1 MKKIIVN
8 LALLLVFGLSAFAQN
23 ELDVEHLMDGTYRI
37 KRNMYPIEFKDN
49 NTFEYYNSYFEKFS
63 YNVKTGK
70 SIAVEKSMDLNASNS
85 DDKDKLFLEK
95 NEVSNNEAYIKN
107 NNLFVSHNGNEKQI
121 TFDGDS
127 INIIYGQSVHR
138 NEFGIEKGLFF
149 SENGEYLAYYR
160 MDQSMVG
167 DYPLVNTQAREAKL
181 MNIKYPMAGEK
192 SHEVLVYVYSFSTG
206 KTVMLKTRKNSS
218 VEEREMY
225 LTNVA
230 LSPDGK
236 TVYIQKLNR
245 LQNHM
250 WLESYNSDSG
260 EKIKTLFEETSNK
273 YFEPEHPIV
282 FLPNNSNQF
291 LYFSERDGFDHI
303 YLYDTDGKL
312 IKQVTKG
319 NWLVNDIAG
328 FNKKGTE
335 CYFYATKD
343 SPLERN
349 LYSVNLKNGNIQ
361 RITPDHGTHS
371 VIFNEEGTYFVDS
384 YSSTDVAFRVLLLN
398 NKGKIIK
405 ELDKSEDPFSSL
417 SNAPTITIDT
427 LHANDGT
434 VLYTRMIKP
443 KDFNPN
449 KKYPVI
455 IYVYNGPHAQLITDY
470 WTAGAGNF
478 LPFLATQGYI
488 VWTLDGRGSA
498 NRGYEFESAI
508 WHRCGKVE
516 MQDQMRG
523 VDYLKSLPYVD
534 TNRIGVDGWSYGG
547 FMTLSLALNNPKV
560 FKVATA
566 GGPVIDW
573 KWYEIMY
580 GERYMGTPENNAD
593 GYESSSVLNLI
604 DNMDENQHIL
614 VMQGYL
620 DNTVVA
626 QHSLEFI
633 RLCVEKKKPVDYFMY
648 TNHEHNVR
656 GRDRV
661 ELYKKIFRY
670 YEDYLK

>member
-1 MKKIIVN
+1 MKKRIFATI
-8 LALLLVFGLSAFAQN
+8 LACFFIASAFAQN
-23 ELDVEHLMDGTYRI
+23 VLDIEHLMDGTYRV
-37 KRNMYPIEFKDN
+37 KRSFYPVEFTDNTHFTYYNKDRKLMSFDTKKMSSTEVANEQTATADNSNKNFLEENSITKRQAFIRDNNVFVCDN
-49 NTFEYYNSYFEKFS
+49 NT
-63 YNVKTGK
+63 
-70 SIAVEKSMDLNASNS
+70 
-85 DDKDKLFLEK
+85 
-95 NEVSNNEAYIKN
+95 
-107 NNLFVSHNGNEKQI
+107 EKQL

-138 NEFGIEKGLFF
+138 NEFGIEKGFFF
-149 SENGEYLAYYR
+149 SDNGEYLAYYR

-167 DYPLVNTQAREAKL
+167 DYPLVNTQEREAKL
-181 MNIKYPMAGEK
+181 VNIKYPMAGMK
-192 SHEVLVYVYSFSTG
+192 SHEVLVYVYNF
-206 KTVMLKTRKNSS
+206 KTNKTQLINTRKDNSL
-218 VEEREMY
+218 EEREMY
-225 LTNVA
+225 LTNLA
-230 LSPDGK
+230 FSPDGK
-236 TVYIQKLNR
+236 TLYIQKLNR

-250 WLESYNSDSG
+250 CLEAYNADNG
-260 EKIKTLFEETSNK
+260 EKIKVLFEEKSNK

-282 FLPNNSNQF
+282 FLPNNPSQF
-291 LYFSERDGFDHI
+291 LYFSERDGFDHL
-303 YLYDTDGKL
+303 YLYDINGKL

-319 NWLVNDIAG
+319 NWMVNEIAG

-335 CYFYATKD
+335 CFFYGTKD

-349 LYSVNLKNGNIQ
+349 FYSVNLKDGKIT
-361 RITPDHGTHS
+361 RITPEHGTHY
-371 VIFNEEGTYFVDS
+371 VIFNEEGTRFVDS
-384 YSSTDVAFRVLLLN
+384 YSSTDVAFKSVLLD
-398 NKGKIIK
+398 NKGKILK
-405 ELDKSEDPFSSL
+405 EFDVCEDPFAKL
-417 SNAPTITIDT
+417 DNAPTITIDT
-427 LHANDGT
+427 LRGIDGT
-434 VLYTRMIKP
+434 LLYTRMIKP
-443 KDFNPN
+443 KNFDPN

-455 IYVYNGPHAQLITDY
+455 IYVYNGPHAQLITDS

-478 LPFLATQGYI
+478 LPFLATQDYI

-508 WHRCGKVE
+508 WHQCGEVE
-516 MQDQMRG
+516 IQDQMRG
-523 VDYLKSLPYVD
+523 VEYLKSLPYVD
-534 TNRIGVDGWSYGG
+534 KERIGVDGWSYGG
-547 FMTLSLALNNPKV
+547 FMTLSLALRNPET

-573 KWYEIMY
+573 KWYEVMY
-580 GERYMGTPENNAD
+580 GERYMGTPENNAA
-593 GYESSSVLNLI
+593 GYEKSSVLNYI
-604 DNMDENQHIL
+604 DNIPSNAHIL

-661 ELYKKIFRY
+661 ELYKKIFNY